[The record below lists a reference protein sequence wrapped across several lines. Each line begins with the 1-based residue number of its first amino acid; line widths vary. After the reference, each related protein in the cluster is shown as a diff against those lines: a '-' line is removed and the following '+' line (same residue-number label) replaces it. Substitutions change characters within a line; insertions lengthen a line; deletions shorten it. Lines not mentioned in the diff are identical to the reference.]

1 MAVDNEQDRRVFLSR
16 IGAGTAAAGL
26 TAMAGQTVHAQ
37 AAASAWQP
45 RKHAEDDWLDRVP
58 GVHRFLID
66 TISPGGFDSALT
78 FAGNYYTANATGYS
92 LTDADL
98 AVVIV
103 ARHDSTPF
111 AYTDAV
117 WAKYGASFV
126 QRSGFVDPATHKPP
140 VSNLH
145 KTRLDG
151 LIKRGAHLAV
161 CAMAT
166 RRLATVIAGTAT
178 ADIDTIYK
186 ELAANLVANAHL
198 VPAGIV
204 AVNRAQERGYSLA
217 NAM

>member
-1 MAVDNEQDRRVFLSR
+1 MAAERKQGRRVFLTR
-16 IGAGTAAAGL
+16 VGAGTAAAGL
-26 TAMAGQTVHAQ
+26 TAVSGSAVQAQ
-37 AAASAWQP
+37 SVSGGWQP
-45 RKHAEDDWLDRVP
+45 RRHTEDDWLDRLP

-66 TISPGGFDSALT
+66 TTSPAGFDAALT
-78 FAGNYYTANATGYS
+78 FAGNYYAANASGYG

-126 QRSGFVDPATHKPP
+126 QRSGFVDPATHKAP
-140 VSNLH
+140 VSNLN
-145 KTRLDG
+145 KARLDG

-166 RRLATVIAGTAT
+166 RRLATVIAGSAS
-178 ADIDTIYK
+178 ADIDAVYK
-186 ELAANLVANAHL
+186 ELSANLVANAHL

-217 NAM
+217 NA

>member
-16 IGAGTAAAGL
+16 LGVGTAAAGL
-26 TAMAGQTVHAQ
+26 AISGQSVHAQ
-37 AAASAWQP
+37 PAASTFQP
-45 RKHAEDDWLDRVP
+45 RRHTEDDWLDRVP

-66 TISPGGFDSALT
+66 TTSPAGFDAALT
-78 FAGNYYTANATGYS
+78 FSGNYYTANASGYG
-92 LTDADL
+92 LTDAEL

-117 WAKYGASFV
+117 WAKYGESFV
-126 QRSGFVDPATHKPP
+126 QRSGFVDPATHKAP
-140 VSNLH
+140 VSNVH

-166 RRLATVIAGTAT
+166 RRLATVIAGTA
-178 ADIDTIYK
+178 AGNIDTIYK

>member
-1 MAVDNEQDRRVFLSR
+1 MAADGKRARRVFLSS

-26 TAMAGQTVHAQ
+26 TALSGAAVGAQ
-37 AAASAWQP
+37 SASPGWQP
-45 RKHAEDDWLDRVP
+45 RRHAEDEWLDRLP

-66 TISPGGFDSALT
+66 TTSPAGFDAALN
-78 FAGNYYTANATGYS
+78 FAGNYYAANASGYGLS
-92 LTDADL
+92 DADL

-103 ARHDSTPF
+103 ARHDSTAF

-126 QRSGFVDPATHKPP
+126 QRSGFVDPATNKPP
-140 VSNLH
+140 VANVH
-145 KTRLDG
+145 KTRIYG
-151 LIKRGAHLAV
+151 LLKRGAHMAV

-166 RRLATVIAGTAT
+166 RRLATVIAGNAT
-178 ADIDTIYK
+178 ANIDAIYK
-186 ELAANLVANAHL
+186 ELAASLVANAHL

-217 NAM
+217 NA